1 MNKRSLDAIFFRG
14 EKIMLLSYLLPITMP
29 KIIIS
34 IIGLIIGFSM
44 PVVATLVNKYK
55 LNKYDREY
63 DEDHEYKGYT
73 SFVTAV
79 LLFFLFYIAASIYEV
94 PAILIVLVLLTLAV
108 IGTLVDMKIR
118 LIPNELVLIILILGI
133 TLRILTEGFAA
144 LKGSLIALLLV
155 VVIFGITAGITYMIR
170 GSAGVGAGDFKL
182 MSVIAITLGM
192 PGVVYFLIGMSIALV
207 FYVIYGT
214 ITKKLT
220 LGSAFPMCGPIM
232 VGFVYALFYK
242 LAPFMGNI
250 GEL

>member
-1 MNKRSLDAIFFRG
+1 
-14 EKIMLLSYLLPITMP
+14 MLLSYLLPVTMP

-79 LLFFLFYIAASIYEV
+79 LLFFLFYIAAAIYKMPV
-94 PAILIVLVLLTLAV
+94 LLIVMIMLMLAV

-133 TLRILTEGFAA
+133 AFRILSVGFAS
-144 LKGSLIALLLV
+144 LKGSLIALVLV
-155 VVIFGITAGITYMIR
+155 IVIFGITAGITYMIR
-170 GSAGVGAGDFKL
+170 GSVGVGAGDFKL
-182 MSVIAITLGM
+182 MSVIAIAVGI
-192 PGVVYFLIGMSIALV
+192 PGVVYFLIGLSVALV
-207 FYVIYGT
+207 VYVIYGT
-214 ITKKLT
+214 LTKRLT

-232 VGFVYALFYK
+232 VGFVYSLFYQM
-242 LAPFMGNI
+242 APFLGTF
-250 GEL
+250 GQ